1 MFKQDEIYKR
11 TELHEKYG
19 GQMQGGIST
28 PSKHNFIF
36 LFSSDRGEQYGY
48 TDGWENNRI
57 FRYTGEGQE
66 GDMTFSRG
74 NRAIRDHLANGKD
87 LCLFEY
93 IRQGYVR
100 YVGQLIYQR
109 HEIKEGKDKNGK
121 PRKIIVFE
129 LARIASK

>member
-36 LFSSDRGEQYGY
+36 LFSSDKGEQYGY
-48 TDGWENNRI
+48 RDGWENNKI

-74 NRAIRDHLANGKD
+74 NLAIRDHLANGKD

-93 IRQGYVR
+93 VRQGYVR
-100 YVGQLIYQR
+100 YVGQLSYQR
-109 HEIKEGKDKNGK
+109 HEIKEGTDKNGK

-129 LARIASK
+129 LARVASK